1 MTPTESSP
9 GVHRKRLLAV
19 LLLPMFMALVAISV
33 LNVAL
38 PAIET
43 TLHAS
48 TTALQWTISGYALM
62 FGLFLVPSG
71 RAGDAT
77 GRKRLFMIGVSVFTA
92 GALLSALAP
101 NSELLIVARLLQGAG
116 SGLLNP
122 QIFGL
127 IQRHFQGQQRATAF
141 AFIGTTVAVATA
153 VGPLIGGL
161 LIELFGSELGWRMI
175 FGTNVPLGIFAV
187 LAAWRWIPKDRV
199 RTQTRLDLDP
209 VGTVLLA
216 LGILAVMVPFMLR
229 SAPWWV
235 FLLVPIGVGFFLLW
249 GAWEKHYKRRGREP
263 MVDMA
268 VLQQP
273 AFRNGIIIITV
284 YFLGV
289 TSVWILVPLY
299 LINHLEL
306 TPFQASLA
314 MLPSSV
320 VAMFSSQLGGRY
332 VLRLGRRM
340 VAAGFALAFLSL
352 VLVGIT
358 APLVENDTL
367 GWAWFAVPLCL
378 LGFSQGLTIGPNQ
391 TITLSAVD
399 PRFGGVAGGI
409 LSLGQRIGAAVG
421 LALIPGILFSLTQ
434 SGTPWL
440 PAFLI
445 SLAVIGALVLGAFG
459 ITLFDRRREKR
470 DQAAPPEGSAA

>member
-1 MTPTESSP
+1 MI
-9 GVHRKRLLAV
+9 HRRRLLAV

-33 LNVAL
+33 VNVAL
-38 PAIET
+38 PAIGN
-43 TLHAS
+43 TLQADS
-48 TTALQWTISGYALM
+48 TSLQWMISGYALM

-77 GRKRLFMIGVSVFTA
+77 GRRRLFMIGVSVFTI

-101 NSELLIVARLLQGAG
+101 NEGLLILARFLQGAG

-127 IQRHFQGQQRATAF
+127 IQWHFHGQQRATAF

-153 VGPLIGGL
+153 IGPLIGGL
-161 LIELFGSELGWRMI
+161 LIEMFGDELGWRMI
-175 FGTNVPLGIFAV
+175 FGLNVPLGLLTV
-187 LAAWRWIPKDRV
+187 LAAWRWVPKDRV
-199 RTQTRLDLDP
+199 RSETRLDLDP

-216 LGILAVMVPFMLR
+216 LGILAFMVPFMLR

-235 FLLVPIGVGFFLLW
+235 FLLVPLGVGLFLVW
-249 GAWEKHYKRRGREP
+249 GVWEKRYKARGRDP
-263 MVDMA
+263 MVDLA
-268 VLQQP
+268 ILQQ
-273 AFRNGIIIITV
+273 AGFRNGIIIITV

-299 LINHLEL
+299 LISHLQL
-306 TPFQASLA
+306 SPFEASLVT
-314 MLPSSV
+314 LPSSV

-340 VAAGFALAFLSL
+340 VAVGFAIAFLSL
-352 VLVGIT
+352 VLVAIV
-358 APLVENDTL
+358 APLVENGTL
-367 GWAWFAVPLCL
+367 GWGWFGAALML
-378 LGFSQGLTIGPNQ
+378 LGFSQGLTISPNQ
-391 TITLSAVD
+391 TLTLSAVD
-399 PRFGGVAGGI
+399 PHFGGVAGGI

-421 LALIPGILFSLTQ
+421 LSLIPGILFSLTET
-434 SGTPWL
+434 GTAWL

-445 SLAVIGALVLGAFG
+445 SLAVIGALVLGAFV
-459 ITLFDRRREKR
+459 ITLIDRRREVR
-470 DQAAPPEGSAA
+470 EQHP